1 MCARS
6 ARPRLQQVYNMYI
19 SRKYKRRILKNIII
33 LFTEFIL
40 YYVRRPKRGIISYIY
55 IYNIMY
61 TQRRQLLESR
71 RPARRWLSASRSFS
85 VA

>member
-40 YYVRRPKRGIISYIY
+40 YYVRRPKRGVISYIY
-55 IYNIMY
+55 NII
-61 TQRRQLLESR
+61 
-71 RPARRWLSASRSFS
+71 
-85 VA
+85 